1 MIMLTNEEEAA
12 LRKKYFPRV
21 SWTENGPVRRLYK
34 TRPAGEG
41 DVLSILLALA
51 ERECFI
57 APGQRAVTGGAEEC
71 LDAFR
76 SKAADKSIAM
86 IFGDSI
92 AAHWSDI
99 SLAPAEDGWQLMAVR
114 SEEGENLVA
123 LAHGEGLLRFR
134 RA

>member
-1 MIMLTNEEEAA
+1 MLTKEEEVA

-21 SWTENGPVRRLYK
+21 AWTEKGPLRRLYK
-34 TRPAGEG
+34 TCPAGEG
-41 DVLSILLALA
+41 EVLSILLALA
-51 ERECFI
+51 EREGFI

-71 LDAFR
+71 IAAFR
-76 SKAADKSIAM
+76 QKAAEGSVAL
-86 IFGDSI
+86 IFGTSL
-92 AAHWSDI
+92 AAHWSDL
-99 SLAPAEDGWQLMAVR
+99 SLEEDGEGWQYLAVR